1 MAWQYALL
9 GHRVV
14 TCTALDKPYD
24 FLVIL
29 VQVVVLIQFEQLDT
43 RLTLPTL
50 MQRVGVEDRDEMERT
65 LQSLASGKEGTR
77 ILRQIPFDAGGAE
90 GGGGKPKKMRL
101 KVDETAIC
109 LRSTANLT
117 ARLRRIRIA
126 NILMK
131 ETKEER
137 DKTVEV

>member
-1 MAWQYALL
+1 MAWQYAL

-77 ILRQIPFDAGGAE
+77 ICARFPLTRE
-90 GGGGKPKKMRL
+90 VL
-101 KVDETAIC
+101 KEAAASPRRCV
-109 LRSTANLT
+109 LRST
-117 ARLRRIRIA
+117 RPRY
-126 NILMK
+126 
-131 ETKEER
+131 
-137 DKTVEV
+137 V